1 MRLDRK
7 KTYMHNESK
16 SPKISGKEAEE
27 LAGACRLALGDQSI
41 DHFMDRVF
49 EALRERRQRREESG
63 QLWFAE

>member
-1 MRLDRK
+1 
-7 KTYMHNESK
+7 MHNESK
-16 SPKISGKEAEE
+16 SPTISDKDAAE

-41 DHFMDRVF
+41 DHFGERVF